1 MQKLLILLALVF
13 ASTLL
18 QSQNNS
24 IIPQPVSFT
33 YTRSLPFK
41 LNAGSTIG
49 GNTAEA
55 QKVARQLA
63 DQITRATGYRFTVRK
78 QGSIQL
84 TLNKTANAEIGDEGY
99 TLNVT
104 TSAVKI
110 NANKPAGLFYGVQ
123 SLLQLLPPEIE
134 SPTVATAKW
143 TIPACSV
150 VDYPRFGWRGL
161 MLDVSRHF
169 FPKEDVKR
177 YIDRMSRYKY
187 NVFHWHLTDDEGW
200 RIEIKSLP
208 KLTQIGSCRVQRY
221 GKWGVH
227 DAPKKTEAPTDC
239 GFYTQEDIKE
249 IVAYAAERHIQI
261 LPEIDVPGHNSAAVA
276 SYPELCCTQDS
287 TVMVSPGHKFA
298 EWYGNG
304 QFKMMVDNTLD
315 PSSERV
321 YTFLDKVFTEVAAL
335 FPFQYIHAGGD
346 ECYHGY
352 WENDPDCQALMQKEG
367 LKTTHELQSYFT
379 KRVEKIVK
387 SKGKKLIGWDE
398 ILEGGLAPEAA
409 VMSWR
414 GLEGGIEAAKLGHFV
429 VMSPNDYVYTD
440 LLQGDPLVEPDQT
453 SYKSVRLQKT
463 YSFEPV
469 PAEINPTYI
478 LGGQANLWTE
488 KVPTIR
494 QAEYMTW
501 PRAWATADIYWSPR
515 DSKNWDAFTQRM
527 EKHMERY
534 DIGGFNYARSSFDP
548 IVTGSMVN
556 GKLMANVTTEV
567 NGLEIYYTLDESIPD
582 KYSRKY
588 TGPIE
593 IPDGKQVTLKVST
606 YRNGKPS
613 GRMVPISREEII
625 KRVVPAKAP

>member
-200 RIEIKSLP
+200 RIE
-208 KLTQIGSCRVQRY
+208 
-221 GKWGVH
+221 
-227 DAPKKTEAPTDC
+227 
-239 GFYTQEDIKE
+239 
-249 IVAYAAERHIQI
+249 
-261 LPEIDVPGHNSAAVA
+261 
-276 SYPELCCTQDS
+276 
-287 TVMVSPGHKFA
+287 
-298 EWYGNG
+298 
-304 QFKMMVDNTLD
+304 
-315 PSSERV
+315 
-321 YTFLDKVFTEVAAL
+321 
-335 FPFQYIHAGGD
+335 
-346 ECYHGY
+346 
-352 WENDPDCQALMQKEG
+352 
-367 LKTTHELQSYFT
+367 
-379 KRVEKIVK
+379 
-387 SKGKKLIGWDE
+387 
-398 ILEGGLAPEAA
+398 
-409 VMSWR
+409 
-414 GLEGGIEAAKLGHFV
+414 
-429 VMSPNDYVYTD
+429 
-440 LLQGDPLVEPDQT
+440 
-453 SYKSVRLQKT
+453 
-463 YSFEPV
+463 
-469 PAEINPTYI
+469 
-478 LGGQANLWTE
+478 
-488 KVPTIR
+488 
-494 QAEYMTW
+494 
-501 PRAWATADIYWSPR
+501 
-515 DSKNWDAFTQRM
+515 
-527 EKHMERY
+527 
-534 DIGGFNYARSSFDP
+534 
-548 IVTGSMVN
+548 
-556 GKLMANVTTEV
+556 
-567 NGLEIYYTLDESIPD
+567 
-582 KYSRKY
+582 
-588 TGPIE
+588 
-593 IPDGKQVTLKVST
+593 
-606 YRNGKPS
+606 
-613 GRMVPISREEII
+613 
-625 KRVVPAKAP
+625 